1 MVVITLFGLTLRHC
15 SYFYA
20 IAPLSELES
29 ARAFFCPS
37 YRRSLFA
44 RGDTF
49 GVIRSK
55 WPQTGAWLPVLAGT
69 SLIITINNRYTF
81 SHLLPFQQTLNQVP
95 SRFVLLTTLIKS
107 QSNPIAQ
114 SLENQYST
122 EISNDLR
129 DSYERLFSTSV
140 PRFYVHKWSI
150 TSKYCPPFLIF
161 LLPPFATT
169 VVYVHNVSSFFA
181 HIPRPRET
189 TCKALLQGN
198 CLIKTT
204 FLHASALSFLNH
216 VILQHNEILL
226 LTKTMEVFL

>member
-129 DSYERLFSTSV
+129 DSYERLFFHQCSPVLCSQMEY
-140 PRFYVHKWSI
+140 YVQVLSPFSDFLTASI
-150 TSKYCPPFLIF
+150 CHDCGLCP
-161 LLPPFATT
+161 
-169 VVYVHNVSSFFA
+169 
-181 HIPRPRET
+181 
-189 TCKALLQGN
+189 
-198 CLIKTT
+198 
-204 FLHASALSFLNH
+204 
-216 VILQHNEILL
+216 
-226 LTKTMEVFL
+226 